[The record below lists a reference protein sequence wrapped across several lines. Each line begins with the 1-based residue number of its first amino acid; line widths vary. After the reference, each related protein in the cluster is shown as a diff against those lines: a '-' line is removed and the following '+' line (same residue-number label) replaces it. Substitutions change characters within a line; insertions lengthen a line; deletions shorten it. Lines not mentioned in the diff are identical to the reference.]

1 MILKGNQRGGAKD
14 LALHLMKEENEH
26 VEIYQLR
33 GFASENLLGSLNEAY
48 AVSRGTRCKKFL
60 FSLSLNPP
68 HQENVKTKDFVS
80 AIEGVEKSLGLTGQP
95 RAIVFH
101 EKEGRRHAHAVWS
114 RIDTEEMKAVQLSF
128 THRKLQTISREL
140 YLEHG
145 WKMPRGLVNSEE
157 RDPKNFTLEEWQQA
171 KRIGN
176 DPRTTKTAI
185 QDAWA
190 ISDSKAAFTH
200 ALEERSYRL
209 ARGDRR
215 GFVAVDVHG
224 EVYSIR
230 KMVGVKTKVVRDR
243 LGEEKSLPSV
253 AEVKEQIA
261 NDMLPAME
269 RMKDELETQSQA
281 RSNEFERRRKA
292 LVQRQRTERRN
303 LIEKVENRRIE
314 ENMIR
319 QSRFRKGFKGLWDRL
334 RGEHKRVQEQN
345 ERESE
350 SAAQRDRGE
359 IDQIS
364 FRQLDQRKQLNLFKL
379 QVRQEHG
386 RERRTLEHDGK
397 AFVNMQSRSPR
408 NEPEM

>member
-14 LALHLMKEENEH
+14 LALHLMKNENEH
-26 VEIYQLR
+26 VEVYELR
-33 GFASENLLGSLNEAY
+33 GFASENLMGSLNEAY
-48 AVSRGTRCKKFL
+48 AISRGTRCKQFL

-68 HQENVKTKDFVS
+68 PQENVKTEGFVS
-80 AIEGVEKSLGLTGQP
+80 AIESVEKSLGLTGQP

-114 RIDTEEMKAVQLSF
+114 RIDIEKMKAVQLSF
-128 THRKLQTISREL
+128 THRKLQSISREL

-157 RDPKNFTLEEWQQA
+157 RNPKNFTLEEWQQA
-171 KRIGN
+171 KRIGK
-176 DPRTTKTAI
+176 DPRTIKTAI

-200 ALEERSYRL
+200 ALEERGYRL

-224 EVYSIR
+224 EVYSIP
-230 KMVGVKTKVVRDR
+230 KVIGVKTKVVRDR

-253 AEVKEQIA
+253 AKVKEQIA

-269 RMKDELETQSQA
+269 RMKDELETRSQT
-281 RSNEFERRRKA
+281 RSSEFERRRKA
-292 LVQRQRTERRN
+292 LVQRQRLERQR
-303 LIEKVENRRIE
+303 LIEKLENRRTQ
-314 ENMIR
+314 ENIIR
-319 QSRFRKGFKGLWDRL
+319 QTRFRKGFKGLWDRL
-334 RGEHKRVQEQN
+334 RGEHKRIQEHN
-345 ERESE
+345 EQESE
-350 SAAQRDRGE
+350 IAVLRDRGE

-364 FRQLDQRKQLNLFKL
+364 FRQLDQRKQLDLFKL

-386 RERRTLEHDGK
+386 HERRALERDGK
-397 AFVNMQSRSPR
+397 IYTNMRPRSPG